1 MNNFDAAPLNALFV
15 RLKGL
20 EPPRREASD
29 PKSDVA
35 TNYTTAANLC
45 AKVGYWIDIC
55 NSCYGFSSGFWAS
68 LSFQRMYSIA
78 FSM

>member
-1 MNNFDAAPLNALFV
+1 MFTWSFVV

-35 TNYTTAANLC
+35 TNYTTAAFDSC
-45 AKVGYWIDIC
+45 AKIVLFLRFANFFKKKIGK
-55 NSCYGFSSGFWAS
+55 SPEGKMRK
-68 LSFQRMYSIA
+68 QA
-78 FSM
+78 FPLP

>member
-1 MNNFDAAPLNALFV
+1 MFTWSFVV

-35 TNYTTAANLC
+35 TNYTTAAFDSC
-45 AKVGYWIDIC
+45 AKVVLFLRFANFVG
-55 NSCYGFSSGFWAS
+55 
-68 LSFQRMYSIA
+68 
-78 FSM
+78 